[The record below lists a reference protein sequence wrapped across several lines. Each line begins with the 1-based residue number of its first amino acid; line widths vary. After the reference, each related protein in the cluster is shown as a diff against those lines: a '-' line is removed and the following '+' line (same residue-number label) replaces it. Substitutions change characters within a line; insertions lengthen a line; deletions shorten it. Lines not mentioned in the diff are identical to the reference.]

1 MVSKYLKYSVLALS
15 VAALLSACGGGGG
28 GGDNSSTVSNQ
39 VNGKAIDG
47 YLADATIQFD
57 NCEGKPTIKTDT
69 TGSFS
74 FNPNNLGTCTDYSMT
89 VTGGTDLLLKTPF
102 TGSLKVKD
110 DGSFKNK
117 TAVTISPLTTLK
129 ANFTGSNEDFQKVL
143 TNLGFPANT
152 DINNY
157 DPISSKD
164 PVSESKLA
172 VVQQLIQNIEN
183 AEGSI
188 TKLVEEIKDSTT
200 PLFTSATSSLN
211 QTTLNSILTE
221 VPTTSV
227 VNSSNLISLADKL
240 NDYAT
245 VATGSLSEYI
255 ENLTKTDEA
264 DNIKDLA
271 DQLIKPSTYYQ
282 TFTFASFETKD
293 LKAADTA
300 DKANSISSTN
310 ILENLKLKIAATTDI
325 ADLKDELQLAF
336 DLEIQNKGQIKAIC
350 NKVELSFGAD
360 KLLSSVT
367 IPAGTKITLIAT
379 DENGIN
385 VNKTDTTKTSYTFT
399 PTDGEIQLSNIV
411 NQSAYIK
418 QVFDAQLA
426 KLSVGDIAKANVFM
440 KLKNYPINDSNLP
453 VSTFDFGDTAD
464 QFTGSSISTYFKLT
478 N

>member
-15 VAALLSACGGGGG
+15 VAALLSACGGGGGG

-240 NDYAT
+240 NDY
-245 VATGSLSEYI
+245 VMW
-255 ENLTKTDEA
+255 
-264 DNIKDLA
+264 
-271 DQLIKPSTYYQ
+271 
-282 TFTFASFETKD
+282 FR
-293 LKAADTA
+293 
-300 DKANSISSTN
+300 
-310 ILENLKLKIAATTDI
+310 
-325 ADLKDELQLAF
+325 
-336 DLEIQNKGQIKAIC
+336 
-350 NKVELSFGAD
+350 
-360 KLLSSVT
+360 
-367 IPAGTKITLIAT
+367 
-379 DENGIN
+379 
-385 VNKTDTTKTSYTFT
+385 
-399 PTDGEIQLSNIV
+399 
-411 NQSAYIK
+411 
-418 QVFDAQLA
+418 
-426 KLSVGDIAKANVFM
+426 
-440 KLKNYPINDSNLP
+440 
-453 VSTFDFGDTAD
+453 
-464 QFTGSSISTYFKLT
+464 
-478 N
+478 

>member
-15 VAALLSACGGGGG
+15 VAALLSACGGG

>member
-360 KLLSSVT
+360 KLQRWSHLF
-367 IPAGTKITLIAT
+367 
-379 DENGIN
+379 E
-385 VNKTDTTKTSYTFT
+385 
-399 PTDGEIQLSNIV
+399 QLK
-411 NQSAYIK
+411 AY
-418 QVFDAQLA
+418 L
-426 KLSVGDIAKANVFM
+426 
-440 KLKNYPINDSNLP
+440 
-453 VSTFDFGDTAD
+453 
-464 QFTGSSISTYFKLT
+464 
-478 N
+478 

>member
-117 TAVTISPLTTLK
+117 TVVTISPLTTLK

-418 QVFDAQLA
+418 QVFDAQLT

>member
-15 VAALLSACGGGGG
+15 VAALLSGCGGGGG
-28 GGDNSSTVSNQ
+28 NSSTVSNQ

-183 AEGSI
+183 AGGSI

-211 QTTLNSILTE
+211 QTILNSILTE

-255 ENLTKTDEA
+255 ESLTKTDKA
-264 DNIKDLA
+264 DEVQDLT
-271 DQLIKPSTYYQ
+271 DLLIKPSTYYQ
-282 TFTFASFETKD
+282 TFTFATFETKN

-300 DKANSISSTN
+300 SKALSISQN
-310 ILENLKLKIAATTDI
+310 NLLENLKLKIAATTSVT
-325 ADLKDELQLAF
+325 DLKDELQIAF
-336 DLEIQNKGQIKAIC
+336 DLDILGKGQIKAIC
-350 NKVELSFGAD
+350 NKIELSFGTD
-360 KLLSSVT
+360 KLLKSVT

-379 DENGIN
+379 DANGIN

-399 PTDGEIQLSNIV
+399 PTNGEIKMSDIV
-411 NQSAYIK
+411 NQSGFIQ
-418 QVFDAQLA
+418 QVYSEQLA
-426 KLSVGDIAKANVFM
+426 KLSVGDIAKANVFV
-440 KLKNYPINDSNLP
+440 KLKNYPIIDSNLP
-453 VSTFDFGDTAD
+453 ISTFNFGDTAD